1 MNRAGGS
8 TPGKA
13 IFGISVVSCDSIDE
27 VGDGLIRVIPAK
39 NIGIFRYIDLTQNII
54 ISFVFTFI

>member
-39 NIGIFRYIDLTQNII
+39 NIGIFRYIEL
-54 ISFVFTFI
+54 